1 MGANHTRANQ
11 LAEHHFLPQQEPQG
25 GIHMR
30 ELGVGVVGCGSISD
44 TYLRNIPLFEGLRL
58 RACSDQHPEVAAE
71 QAARFEIE
79 ALDSDALLRRDD
91 IDIVVNLTVPNA
103 HFVVSHAALTAG
115 KHVYSEKPLAVALQD
130 GRRLVA
136 EAEARGLALGCAPDS
151 FLGAGGRLARRIVDD
166 GRVGR
171 ILAGTACI
179 MSHGMEHWHPDPEFY
194 YQPGGGPILD
204 LGPYYLT
211 ALVNLLGPVARVQA
225 HGSIGLPE
233 RILTAE
239 GPRQGQRI
247 RVATPTTVMALL
259 EFAAGARVSL
269 TASWE
274 VWKHSHPVIE
284 LYGTEG
290 SMRVPDPNVFGATVD
305 YTERDGDWQVVDSS
319 PAPFGRP
326 NWHSRAWPASRPPQ
340 ANYRGIGLA
349 ELASAVMQG
358 TPHRS
363 SGRLALHVLET
374 MHAILEAAETGG
386 TVAVGS
392 PVERPPVLTEDDA
405 RAFARPGAL

>member
-1 MGANHTRANQ
+1 MRADHTPRKR
-11 LAEHHFLPQQEPQG
+11 LAEHHFLPQQKRQG
-25 GIHMR
+25 AIRMR
-30 ELGVGVVGCGSISD
+30 ELGVGIVGCGSISA
-44 TYLRNIPLFEGLRL
+44 TYLRNIPAFEGLAL
-58 RACSDQHPEVAAE
+58 RACSDLRPEVAAAE
-71 QAARFEIE
+71 AARCGIE
-79 ALDSDALLRRDD
+79 ALDLDALLRRDD
-91 IDIVVNLTVPNA
+91 IDIVVNLTVPTA
-103 HFVVSHAALTAG
+103 HFAVSHAALTAG
-115 KHVYSEKPLAVALQD
+115 KHVYGEKPLAVTVED

-151 FLGAGGRLARRIVDD
+151 FLGAGGRLARRLLDE

-171 ILAGTACI
+171 ILAGTACL
-179 MSHGMEHWHPDPEFY
+179 MSHGMEHWHPNPEFY

-204 LGPYYLT
+204 IGPYYLT
-211 ALVNLLGPVARVQA
+211 ALVNLLGAVARVRAQ
-225 HGSIGLPE
+225 GSVGLPE
-233 RILTAE
+233 RLLTAA

-247 RVATPTTVMALL
+247 RVGTPTTVMALL

-284 LYGTEG
+284 LYGSEG

-326 NWHSRAWPASRPPQ
+326 NWHSAAWPASRPPQ

-349 ELASAVMQG
+349 ELAAAVTTG

-363 SGRLALHVLET
+363 NGRLALHVLET
-374 MHAILEAAETGG
+374 MHAILQAAETGG
-386 TVAVGS
+386 TIAVGS

-405 RAFARPGAL
+405 RALARPGAV